1 MFSNLVKE
9 LNIEPFN
16 SLADVI
22 PVMEDYQKGSGWHVA
37 IRWTKSHTFRVYKHA
52 EHPNCEFKVPVGKR
66 QVDGKI
72 VIMHNSILRHTKVC
86 RPSRAID

>member
-1 MFSNLVKE
+1 VFSNLVKE

-37 IRWTKSHTFRVYKHA
+37 IRWTESHTFRVYKHA
-52 EHPNCEFKVPVGKR
+52 EHPNCEFKVPVGNR

-86 RPSRAID
+86 RPLRAID